1 MFENLSEKLQRAFKN
16 LRGQGTLSEQNIQDG
31 LGEIRSALLEADVNF
46 RVVKQ
51 LVENIREKALGQEVL
66 TALSPAEQVLKIVKD
81 ELVAILG
88 TSHEKVRRGSVPPT
102 VYLMVGLQGSGKTTS
117 TGKLALWLSKQ
128 GRKPLLVSADVH
140 RPAAREQLAVVAG
153 QIAQPVYRG
162 AEGEATPLQLAR
174 GARREAKQTGRDV
187 VLVDTAGRLHLD
199 AQLMDELGELK
210 AALDP
215 AEILFVADAMTGQD
229 AVKSATEFHDRLG
242 VTGVVLTKMD
252 GDARG
257 GAALSIRQ
265 VTGCPIKFVGVG
277 EKPTAFEVFHP
288 DRIVSRLLGMGDMLS
303 LIEKVEADVDEKQA
317 RELQQRM
324 LANQFSLED
333 FRKQLRQVKK
343 MGSLQSIVDMLPSAG
358 PFKDLQQAEI
368 DPKGL
373 SRTEAIINSMTAQER
388 ANADILNGS
397 RRRRIA
403 NGSGTTVQQVNQL
416 LKQYRQARDMMRG
429 LAPTGVASRSRK
441 KNRKGKRRRGR
452 SRGMGPGP
460 MGSGGMD
467 LGRLLGR

>member
-1 MFENLSEKLQRAFKN
+1 LKLS
-16 LRGQGTLSEQNIQDG
+16 
-31 LGEIRSALLEADVNF
+31 
-46 RVVKQ
+46 
-51 LVENIREKALGQEVL
+51 
-66 TALSPAEQVLKIVKD
+66 
-81 ELVAILG
+81 
-88 TSHEKVRRGSVPPT
+88 
-102 VYLMVGLQGSGKTTS
+102 
-117 TGKLALWLSKQ
+117 
-128 GRKPLLVSADVH
+128 
-140 RPAAREQLAVVAG
+140 
-153 QIAQPVYRG
+153 
-162 AEGEATPLQLAR
+162 
-174 GARREAKQTGRDV
+174 
-187 VLVDTAGRLHLD
+187 
-199 AQLMDELGELK
+199 
-210 AALDP
+210 
-215 AEILFVADAMTGQD
+215 
-229 AVKSATEFHDRLG
+229 G
-242 VTGVVLTKMD
+242 VILTKMD

-257 GAALSIRQ
+257 GAALSIRH
-265 VTGCPIKFVGVG
+265 VTGCPLKFIGTG
-277 EKPTAFEVFHP
+277 EKSDAFEPFHP
-288 DRIVSRLLGMGDMLS
+288 DRVVSRILGMGDMLS

-317 RELQQRM
+317 REMQQRM

-333 FRKQLRQVKK
+333 FRKQLGQVKK

-429 LAPTGVASRSRK
+429 LAPTGVGSRTRK

-452 SRGMGPGP
+452 SRGMGPSP
-460 MGSGGMD
+460 MGPGGMD